1 MTQVLSSSQISEW
14 VAYAE
19 LEPFGSTHENNLWG
33 MLCATVANFSQLVV
47 KDGVKRKM
55 FTPADFVPDFL
66 KEPAEL
72 VEKKKGQTIEEM
84 KTVLLGFASTSNR
97 KRGKRK

>member
-1 MTQVLSSSQISEW
+1 MLSASQISEW

-19 LEPFGSTHENNLWG
+19 LEPFGSTHESSLWG
-33 MLCATVANFSQLVV
+33 QLCATVANFSQLVV
-47 KDGVKRKM
+47 KDGNKRKM
-55 FTPADFVPDFL
+55 FVPSDFVPDFL
-66 KEPAEL
+66 KEPVEV

-84 KTVLLGFASTSNR
+84 KTVLLGFAGTSNR